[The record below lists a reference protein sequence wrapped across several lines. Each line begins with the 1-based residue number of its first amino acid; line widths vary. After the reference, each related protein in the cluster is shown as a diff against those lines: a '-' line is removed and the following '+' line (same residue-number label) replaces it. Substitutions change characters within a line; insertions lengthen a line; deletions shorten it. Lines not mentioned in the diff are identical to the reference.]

1 MSENIQK
8 QIEKLHYHIR
18 LLAETIDY
26 REHPI
31 PALVIQMD
39 WNDNDLNRAHDI
51 FEEYDAK
58 LEAGEDVNWK
68 EFKMKLRDEFSIGYQ
83 TVKSIVIAFHA
94 NGQWTDVCRA
104 YAKAYECV
112 EFHHITRESG
122 AF

>member
-51 FEEYDAK
+51 FEEYDVK

-94 NGQWTDVCRA
+94 NG
-104 YAKAYECV
+104 
-112 EFHHITRESG
+112 
-122 AF
+122 